1 MGRVFIK
8 FEPFPPK
15 ISLFHHHCGSQ
26 YEALLMLKNLLV
38 YFRRYFSA
46 QLTSLNLFDGGT
58 WRCHDEPPVIS
69 SSMSFGILLNCAPS
83 PPFIY
88 ETL

>member
-69 SSMSFGILLNCAPS
+69 SSMSFGILLNCAA
-83 PPFIY
+83 I
-88 ETL
+88 T